1 MFLQALA
8 QKSLSITVGQLTRT
22 ILFNLLCHD
31 AKYTDNLNH
40 DLHDRICHSSSQ
52 GNLYIS
58 LQPSEDAFHAREDIK
73 EFTSTIAN
81 TFNGL

>member
-22 ILFNLLCHD
+22 ILFNLFCHD

-40 DLHDRICHSSSQ
+40 DLHDCIRHSNGQ
-52 GNLYIS
+52 GNLYIG
-58 LQPSEDAFHAREDIK
+58 LQPSEDAFNAREEIK

-81 TFNGL
+81 TSNSL